1 MAGKTSDFS
10 ASTVPTS
17 NTSMEPPAFTESV
30 SLPNTPANI
39 TPSLVSQPLPDSK
52 AINTIVPSVVHS
64 SQTLNSEQGQTI
76 EFTKGTA
83 IIVVDSMVVEAP
95 VEEEKTVLVLSADGI
110 LHEVLSQRQESQ
122 SVWVEGAIMAVE
134 GEAAVYT
141 TGASHEEPDPSLE
154 DTGRVD
160 LSRLVFDEMPER
172 DNFAWAATVSA
183 HAKAGELGAARSLFD
198 EMPEKITPAW
208 NAMVNGYARTG
219 DVESAELLF
228 KEMSRKDLI
237 SWTTM
242 INCYSQNGIYGRA
255 IEVFCDMKSN
265 LITPDEVTMT
275 SVISACAHLGV
286 LDQGQEMHL
295 YVMQKGFDL
304 GVHIGSALIDMYAKC
319 GSLERSLLVFYKLR
333 EKNLFC
339 WNSVIDG
346 LAVHGYAEEALAMFS
361 RMEKEKVMPNG
372 VTFVSV
378 LTACTHA
385 GLVEEGRKR
394 FLTMTGYYGIVPE
407 MEHYG
412 CMVDL
417 LCKAGLPEEALE
429 IIRSMRMEPN
439 AVVWGALLGGCK
451 LQKNLEIAQFA
462 VGKLSI
468 LEPKNSGYYALLV
481 NMYADANRW
490 SEVAR
495 IRAILR
501 ELGVEKECPGSSWIE
516 IEKKIHQFAACDNYH
531 HSSQEIYSLLDG
543 LDGQLK
549 LAANVQELGFV
560 KLIGARFYD
569 DPGDSPT
576 PVTGTPRDHDGHGTH
591 VAATAAGSP
600 VADASYYG
608 LAAGTAKGGSPG
620 SRIAVYRICTP
631 YGCSGSAIMKA
642 FDYALADGVDII
654 NLSIGQPAGAEFE
667 FSKNPIA
674 IGAFHAVEK
683 GILVV
688 ASAGNDGPLR
698 ETVVNVVPWIF
709 TVAATTID
717 RNIETHIPLGRNKLI
732 KGGGIS
738 FGNLSKSPVYPLP
751 ASESA
756 NLTIYDGVAGECEPD
771 SLDEHKVKGKIVV
784 CEYHVDDYSIEDR
797 LNEVKNKGG
806 IGFILVIPDD
816 ELTHS
821 GTQTRILSRCSNHS
835 RGWHK
840 IHQLNKPDI
849 VAPGTAILAAW
860 PANDTEVSLSGQE
873 PPLFNILS
881 GTSLSCPHVSAIA
894 ATLKSQNPTW
904 SPSAIRSAIMTTAFQ
919 ESNLKSAML
928 INSAYGKYLATP
940 YDFVEGVATMS
951 GPLKPGLVYETEITD
966 YLQFLCSTG
975 YNISTIKLISNT
987 LPNNFSCPTNS
998 SAESVSNMNYPSI
1011 AVSIST
1017 EEETRPE
1024 L

>member
-1 MAGKTSDFS
+1 MSAKNKILSIVNQLKICTSSKQLESLYTLILKNGAATKDCFLMNQFIATCSTFNSTDFASLAFSQMENPNVFVYNALIRAFVHCHSPLNALKLYIDMLKTQNSPNSYTFSSVIKGCALMCALRVGECVHGQIWKYGFGSHVFVQTGLIDFY
-10 ASTVPTS
+10 S
-17 NTSMEPPAFTESV
+17 N
-30 SLPNTPANI
+30 L
-39 TPSLVSQPLPDSK
+39 
-52 AINTIVPSVVHS
+52 
-64 SQTLNSEQGQTI
+64 
-76 EFTKGTA
+76 
-83 IIVVDSMVVEAP
+83 
-95 VEEEKTVLVLSADGI
+95 
-110 LHEVLSQRQESQ
+110 
-122 SVWVEGAIMAVE
+122 
-134 GEAAVYT
+134 
-141 TGASHEEPDPSLE
+141 
-154 DTGRVD
+154 GRVD

-560 KLIGARFYD
+560 F
-569 DPGDSPT
+569 
-576 PVTGTPRDHDGHGTH
+576 
-591 VAATAAGSP
+591 
-600 VADASYYG
+600 
-608 LAAGTAKGGSPG
+608 
-620 SRIAVYRICTP
+620 
-631 YGCSGSAIMKA
+631 
-642 FDYALADGVDII
+642 
-654 NLSIGQPAGAEFE
+654 
-667 FSKNPIA
+667 
-674 IGAFHAVEK
+674 
-683 GILVV
+683 
-688 ASAGNDGPLR
+688 
-698 ETVVNVVPWIF
+698 
-709 TVAATTID
+709 
-717 RNIETHIPLGRNKLI
+717 
-732 KGGGIS
+732 
-738 FGNLSKSPVYPLP
+738 
-751 ASESA
+751 
-756 NLTIYDGVAGECEPD
+756 
-771 SLDEHKVKGKIVV
+771 
-784 CEYHVDDYSIEDR
+784 
-797 LNEVKNKGG
+797 
-806 IGFILVIPDD
+806 
-816 ELTHS
+816 
-821 GTQTRILSRCSNHS
+821 
-835 RGWHK
+835 
-840 IHQLNKPDI
+840 
-849 VAPGTAILAAW
+849 
-860 PANDTEVSLSGQE
+860 
-873 PPLFNILS
+873 
-881 GTSLSCPHVSAIA
+881 
-894 ATLKSQNPTW
+894 
-904 SPSAIRSAIMTTAFQ
+904 
-919 ESNLKSAML
+919 
-928 INSAYGKYLATP
+928 
-940 YDFVEGVATMS
+940 
-951 GPLKPGLVYETEITD
+951 
-966 YLQFLCSTG
+966 
-975 YNISTIKLISNT
+975 
-987 LPNNFSCPTNS
+987 
-998 SAESVSNMNYPSI
+998 
-1011 AVSIST
+1011 
-1017 EEETRPE
+1017 
-1024 L
+1024 